1 MTRLRTTPI
10 RAWRGAQRTTR
21 CLARRRGIAASVAV
35 GWAGVALAQDVS
47 AEEAVL
53 RSNLG
58 AEVLILIGSAF
69 VLLAA
74 IGVLRFPDFYT
85 RLHASTKLVT
95 LGGIGI
101 FGGSAIAFSADGAT
115 ARVLLIAVFYLV
127 TAPLSG
133 YMIARAGYLRGLPPA
148 KEETSVDEWGA
159 LGAATEE
166 FEEPVG
172 GANDA

>member
-1 MTRLRTTPI
+1 MTGLGASR
-10 RAWRGAQRTTR
+10 RAHAPFVMAALWTGNALVQR
-21 CLARRRGIAASVAV
+21 
-35 GWAGVALAQDVS
+35 VS

-53 RSNLG
+53 RGNLV
-58 AEVLILIGSAF
+58 AEVLILIGCVF
-69 VLLAA
+69 LLLAA
-74 IGVLRFPDFYT
+74 IGVVRFPDFYT

-148 KEETSVDEWGA
+148 REDTSVDEWGA

-166 FEEPVG
+166 FEEPAG
-172 GANDA
+172 NANDA